1 MKVVIARLYFNKM
14 LMQFEDSFRRNID
27 MLLAS
32 GLVENAS
39 VSTTAGLAVDM
50 ARNNVVSKN
59 LDDFDAVIWLDTDM
73 IYPDDAMCRLVAMHQ
88 AGYPIAAGVYRRAFK
103 DRDLLTEIEEGCP
116 ATIEELDA
124 LALEACPVKV
134 EQTAGG
140 FSIVSMDLYRAIA
153 AKIGHPWYCNFDF
166 RYLHDQCGEDRF
178 FVRLASHLGVYPH
191 VDPDLTAVHWP
202 PQSSPVPVRADD
214 PLLKW
219 TV

>member
-14 LMQFEDSFRRNID
+14 LVQFEDSFRRNID
-27 MLLAS
+27 LLLAS
-32 GLVENAS
+32 GLVEQAS
-39 VSTTAGLAVDM
+39 VTTTSGLAVDM

-59 LDDFDAVIWLDTDM
+59 INDFDAIIWPDTDM
-73 IYPDDAMCRLVAMHQ
+73 IYPDDAFCRLVSMHQ
-88 AGYPIAAGVYRRAFK
+88 AGYPIAAGVYRRAFGA
-103 DRDLLTEIEEGCP
+103 RDLLTEIEEGVP

-124 LALEACPVKV
+124 LALVSNPVRV

-140 FSIVSMDLYRAIA
+140 FSIVSTALYRAIA
-153 AKIGHPWYCNFDF
+153 ANIGHPWYCNFDF
-166 RYLHDQCGEDRF
+166 RFQHDQCGEDRF
-178 FVRLASHLGVYPH
+178 FMRLARSGGVYPH
-191 VDPDLTAVHWP
+191 VDPTLCAVHWP